1 MVRTHGTMDL
11 YEELPKNSS
20 RHPTPPPSPQAPVAH
35 DQLLDTQNALMQRLV
50 ANEEGHEAYD
60 LLLLQQRQHQPHE
73 TSYSNFLATHPPVF
87 TEAIDPLE
95 VDN

>member
-1 MVRTHGTMDL
+1 
-11 YEELPKNSS
+11 
-20 RHPTPPPSPQAPVAH
+20 
-35 DQLLDTQNALMQRLV
+35 MQRLV

-87 TEAIDPLE
+87 IEAIDPLE